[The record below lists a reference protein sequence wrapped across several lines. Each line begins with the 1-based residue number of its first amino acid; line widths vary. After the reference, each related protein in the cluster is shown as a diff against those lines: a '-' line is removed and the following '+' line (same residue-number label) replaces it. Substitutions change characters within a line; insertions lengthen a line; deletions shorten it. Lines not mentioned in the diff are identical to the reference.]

1 MYTKKEDIRSLEERF
16 GCPEPAEMEYEIKPW
31 EYDVVRRSMK
41 RGRAHDV
48 TFFIRKKDDQ
58 SRVAV
63 IRKPFFPP
71 GAFRAPSG
79 AAHPDEG
86 LETGAVR
93 EAMEETG
100 LQVELTRYLV
110 RISARFTCSG
120 REPIDWTTHVFEARE
135 AGGDLEPRDTFEI
148 EEARWAGL
156 DEIQGDIRQVLLD
169 TGWDLFRYRVAL
181 TDLVVSMLEADA

>member
-1 MYTKKEDIRSLEERF
+1 MYTRKEDVESLEQRF

-31 EYDVVRRSMK
+31 EYDVVKRSMR

-48 TFFIRKKDDQ
+48 TFFVRNQEDPSLI
-58 SRVAV
+58 AV
-63 IRKPFFPP
+63 IRKPFFPA
-71 GAFRAPSG
+71 GAFRVPSG

-86 LETGAVR
+86 LEKGAMR

-110 RISARFTCSG
+110 RISTKFTCSG
-120 REPIDWTTHVFEARE
+120 REPIDWTTHIFEARE
-135 AGGDLEPRDTFEI
+135 TGGRLVPRDTFEI

-156 DEIQGDIRQVLLD
+156 DEIQGPIREVLVQ

-181 TDLVVSMLEADA
+181 TDMVVEILGTEE